1 MTLLQRALVFP
12 VLLAALLSTNALAQ
26 TVEPL
31 PANAEVG
38 SLPIAQYTIAW
49 WQWAAAAD
57 RNTSPVADREG
68 IHCGVNQS
76 GPVWFLAGGWGVDR
90 IIRYCDVPAGK
101 YLFFPMINYIAAP
114 GGNPNATC
122 EGVRGQVALRNADRL
137 GVWLRING
145 ETIEGAGDVLSSP
158 ECFDL
163 MERKHSKSKRGQQY
177 PSATS
182 GIWVMLPPLPPG
194 EHTIEFGARDL
205 QEKDPNAGFLQDI
218 EYVITISDAGPA

>member
-1 MTLLQRALVFP
+1 MALLRRELLLSA
-12 VLLAALLSTNALAQ
+12 LLAAMLSVNTSAQ
-26 TVEPL
+26 TVDPL
-31 PANAEVG
+31 PADAEVG
-38 SLPIAQYTIAW
+38 GLPIAQYATAW

-68 IHCGVNQS
+68 VHCGVNQR

-101 YLFFPMINYIAAP
+101 HLFFPMINYIAAP
-114 GGNPNATC
+114 GGNRKTTC
-122 EGVRGQVALRNADRL
+122 EGVRGQVEMRNADRL

-145 ETIEGAGDVLSSP
+145 ETIEGAGYVLSSP

-163 MERKHSKSKRGQQY
+163 MERKRSKSKVRPQY

-194 EHTIEFGARDL
+194 DHTLEFGARDL
-205 QEKDPNAGFLQDI
+205 REKDPNAGFLQDI
-218 EYVITISDAGPA
+218 EYVITISDAGPT

>member
-1 MTLLQRALVFP
+1 MNVTTSRLRLTGC
-12 VLLAALLSTNALAQ
+12 LLALLATGALAD
-26 TVEPL
+26 TVTPL
-31 PANAEVG
+31 AEDAEVDG
-38 SLPIAQYTIAW
+38 LPLAQYTNAW

-101 YLFFPMINYIAAP
+101 HLFFPMINYLAAP
-114 GGNPNATC
+114 GRNRNATC
-122 EGVRGQVALRNADRL
+122 EGVRGQVALRNADQL

-145 ETIEGAGDVLSSP
+145 ETIEGAGYVLSSP

-163 MERKHSKSKRGQQY
+163 IERNRSAPEGRREY

-194 EHTIEFGARDL
+194 EHTLEFGARDL
-205 QEKDPNAGFLQDI
+205 RKKDPNEGFLQDI
-218 EYVITISDAGPA
+218 EYVITISDAGPT